1 MLKRENDS
9 SGPSFGRWYVHLFV
23 SSAPHRE
30 ADVTHLTQSS
40 SLGVG
45 DADCRSCDWCPAV
58 SVLLLTMFLIHTP
71 CWRWWRSGASC
82 AGCSGWLSSAGLD
95 TDQSSCRG
103 NRPTLSSA
111 FCGCSFFGAT
121 SGCGLLTLLLDQG
134 YNNVLGTTVVLL
146 VALEGV
152 RVVCPQSAVCRSWH
166 IHNFPSVKS
175 WSSNSLIQKQ
185 STEKRRPTT

>member
-1 MLKRENDS
+1 MVCSFVCQQCPPTGGWCN
-9 SGPSFGRWYVHLFV
+9 PSHTEFLSWCWR
-23 SSAPHRE
+23 
-30 ADVTHLTQSS
+30 
-40 SLGVG
+40 

-58 SVLLLTMFLIHTP
+58 SVHLLTMFLIHTP
-71 CWRWWRSGASC
+71 CWRWWRSGAPC

-95 TDQSSCRG
+95 TDQSNCRG

-111 FCGCSFFGAT
+111 FCGRSFFGAT

-152 RVVCPQSAVCRSWH
+152 RFVCRQSAVCRSWH
-166 IHNFPSVKS
+166 IHNFPLVKS